1 MARYPLAAGR
11 LYCARDLGGRRLAG
25 VTYYATEVN
34 YLIEKSVLNLPGVK
48 KLVFDRGP

>member
-1 MARYPLAAGR
+1 VTLVADGW
-11 LYCARDLGGRRLAG
+11 AG